1 MGLLRKAECPPSPRG
16 KGRVCVN
23 LPPSPPSQPSPEE
36 EEEKL
41 QRTVFVGNV
50 PVTKTTKDKLKDLF
64 SK

>member
-1 MGLLRKAECPPSPRG
+1 MG

-23 LPPSPPSQPSPEE
+23 LPSPSPSPPSQPSPEE

>member
-1 MGLLRKAECPPSPRG
+1 MPPGERQGLCEPPLA
-16 KGRVCVN
+16 
-23 LPPSPPSQPSPEE
+23 LPHPSPSQPSPEE

>member
-1 MGLLRKAECPPSPRG
+1 MWTSPPP
-16 KGRVCVN
+16 
-23 LPPSPPSQPSPEE
+23 PPSQPSPEE